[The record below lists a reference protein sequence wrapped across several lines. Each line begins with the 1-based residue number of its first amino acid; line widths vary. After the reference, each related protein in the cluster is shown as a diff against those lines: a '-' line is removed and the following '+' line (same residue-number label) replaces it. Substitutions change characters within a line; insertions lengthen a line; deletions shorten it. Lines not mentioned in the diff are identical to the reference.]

1 MDDLK
6 RMKRFAKW
14 CVHHHKA
21 CDCRE
26 YKFEKM
32 ERALKNIIQWAE
44 QCDKYYDNSN
54 FMSIAN
60 EAKKALENDL

>member
-1 MDDLK
+1 
-6 RMKRFAKW
+6 
-14 CVHHHKA
+14 
-21 CDCRE
+21 
-26 YKFEKM
+26 M